1 MKYNFSRNRSICS
14 QLHIK
19 YMLHVI
25 FFIGFT
31 IVACTGKTKPQTQ
44 TLKKEFSLPII
55 PMSITDPQARAN
67 YLAENYWNNFD
78 FNDTSLISKP
88 EIAEQ
93 AFVNYID
100 MLPHTAFPV
109 MVSSINKTLEQSLK
123 NEQMFTYF
131 TDLFE
136 KYLYDPNSPMRNE
149 EVYIVALDYIVASPK
164 VNETNKIRPRFQL
177 EHLNKNRPGQIATDF
192 TYILAN
198 GKREKMHDIK
208 SDYLVIFFN
217 NPGCPACKQI
227 QFGFEQSP
235 VILRMQEMGKLKVL
249 AMYIDK
255 DIDAWKQ
262 YHSAI
267 PAQWINGYDDTFVIN
282 DEKIYD
288 LRAIPNLYLL
298 DKDKRV
304 ILKDAP
310 PEHLELQLI
319 NIMQAQQ

>member
-1 MKYNFSRNRSICS
+1 MTSNFHR
-14 QLHIK
+14 IK
-19 YMLHVI
+19 RYTLYII
-25 FFIGFT
+25 FFVGFT
-31 IVACTGKTKPQTQ
+31 VISCTGNSKKQQAKTS
-44 TLKKEFSLPII
+44 KEFSLPSI
-55 PMSITDPQARAN
+55 PLIITDPQARAS
-67 YLAENYWNNFD
+67 YLADHYWDNFD
-78 FNDTSLISKP
+78 FNDTALINKP

-93 AFVNYID
+93 AFVNYIEI
-100 MLPHTAFPV
+100 LSHTALPV
-109 MVSSINKTLEQSLK
+109 IVSSINNTIEQALA
-123 NEQMFTYF
+123 NEYMFVYF

-164 VNETNKIRPRFQL
+164 VDETNKIRPSFQL
-177 EHLNKNRPGQIATDF
+177 EHLNKNRPGQIAADF
-192 TYILAN
+192 TYTLAN
-198 GKREKMHDIK
+198 GKREKMHNIK

-217 NPGCPACKQI
+217 NPGCQACKQI

-235 VILRMQEMGKLKVL
+235 VILRMQAMGKLKVL
-249 AMYIDK
+249 AMYTDR
-255 DIDAWKQ
+255 DIDAWEQ
-262 YHSAI
+262 YQSVI
-267 PAQWINGYDDTFVIN
+267 PTQWINGYDDAFVIN
-282 DEKIYD
+282 DEKLYD